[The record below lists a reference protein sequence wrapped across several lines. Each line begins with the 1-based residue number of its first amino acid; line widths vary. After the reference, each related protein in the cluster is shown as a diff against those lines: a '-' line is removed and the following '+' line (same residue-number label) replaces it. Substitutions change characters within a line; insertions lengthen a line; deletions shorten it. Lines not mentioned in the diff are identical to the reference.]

1 MTILGAFLGL
11 VLIACGFLWMVGA
24 VKTAV
29 AWLRFVVLVA
39 LGAAAVSAVVSSV
52 WDLAVRYRG
61 VLVVVAGGL
70 VVVLVIVAKLR
81 VDARL
86 ASIRKAFS
94 HPGTSAKARHE
105 RGEF

>member
-1 MTILGAFLGL
+1 MTILGALLGL
-11 VLIACGFLWMVGA
+11 VILGSGFLFLVGA

-29 AWLRFVVLVA
+29 AWLRIVLIVA

-52 WDLAVRYRG
+52 WELLSRARG
-61 VLVVVAGGL
+61 VLVVVGGGV
-70 VVVLVIVAKLR
+70 VVVLVLIAKLR

-94 HPGTSAKARHE
+94 NPGTSAKARHE